1 MDENSKTNE
10 TTDNVQK
17 VEIVKT
23 SIPGESNATTSLIL
37 GILAAVF
44 GFTGIVAFV
53 LGICGIV
60 QAKKAKALGCNNASA
75 TAGYILSIIAVVF
88 GACAIFFLL
97 TMCMSALAM
106 PY

>member
-1 MDENSKTNE
+1 MEDNNKAEETK

-23 SIPGESNATTSLIL
+23 QKPGESNATTSLIL

-60 QAKKAKALGCNNASA
+60 QAKKAKALGCNNTSA

-88 GACAIFFLL
+88 GGIAIFFLL
-97 TMCMSALAM
+97 TYCTAALAV
-106 PY
+106 